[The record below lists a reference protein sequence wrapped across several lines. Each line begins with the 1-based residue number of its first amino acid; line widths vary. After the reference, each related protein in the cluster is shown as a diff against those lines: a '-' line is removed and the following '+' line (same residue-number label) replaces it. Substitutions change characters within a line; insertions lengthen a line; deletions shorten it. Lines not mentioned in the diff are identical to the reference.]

1 MPAAQHRRKAVA
13 VAVAVVGVAGLSVAS
28 AAELTMATAPGVPAA
43 VQTTGVCQDLPL
55 SASFAQEPGVDA
67 AAVTLAGF
75 AQACAGQAYRV
86 QVLDGTGAPLAD
98 VEGALTGV
106 PVEDVVVDVAAGA
119 GDVARIVVT
128 LS

>member
-28 AAELTMATAPGVPAA
+28 AAQLTMATAPGVPAA
-43 VQTTGVCQDLPL
+43 VQTTGACQNLPL

-75 AQACAGQAYRV
+75 SQACAGQGYRV

-98 VEGALTGV
+98 VAGALTGV